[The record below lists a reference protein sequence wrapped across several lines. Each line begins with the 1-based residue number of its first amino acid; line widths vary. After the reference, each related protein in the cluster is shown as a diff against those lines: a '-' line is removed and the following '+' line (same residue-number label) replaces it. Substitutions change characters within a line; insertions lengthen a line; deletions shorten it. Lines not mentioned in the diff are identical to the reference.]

1 MLSKEAGYSVKPMD
15 NGGHWRGRA
24 GGRPQVFRPICAGSA
39 PNHHPHFGNQP
50 RADVLIY
57 INKIKIS
64 ISRNSSYENRGAGV
78 MTLARLLCILRHP
91 QRVIVNGKRGLLEET
106 NPTRFHALRSA

>member
-1 MLSKEAGYSVKPMD
+1 MEAI
-15 NGGHWRGRA
+15 GGGGRA
-24 GGRPQVFRPICAGSA
+24 AGRKFLGRCARVRRLTF
-39 PNHHPHFGNQP
+39 NHHPRFGNQP

-64 ISRNSSYENRGAGV
+64 ISGNSSYENRGAGV
-78 MTLARLLCILRHP
+78 MTLARLLCILILRHP
-91 QRVIVNGKRGLLEET
+91 QRVIVSGKRGLLGET

>member
-1 MLSKEAGYSVKPMD
+1 
-15 NGGHWRGRA
+15 
-24 GGRPQVFRPICAGSA
+24 
-39 PNHHPHFGNQP
+39 
-50 RADVLIY
+50 
-57 INKIKIS
+57 
-64 ISRNSSYENRGAGV
+64 